1 MSLSFKITNK
11 LASISPALFSASNAI
26 PAVMAPS
33 PIIAT
38 LRRSKPACLAATAM
52 PNAADIEVLECP
64 VPKVSY
70 SLSPRRGKPAIPV
83 GLRSLAMASR
93 RPVRILCG

>member
-1 MSLSFKITNK
+1 M
-11 LASISPALFSASNAI
+11 

-38 LRRSKPACLAATAM
+38 LRRSKPACLAAIAM
-52 PNAADIEVLECP
+52 PSAAEIEVLEWP

-70 SLSPRRGKPAIPV
+70 ALSPRRGNPAMPF
-83 GLRSLAMASR
+83 GCRKLAMASR
-93 RPVRILCG
+93 RPVNILCG